1 MEALLFGFDHF
12 VARDFGVIRTIT
24 KRSKFVRLATF
35 TVVTMIAATALYVGA
50 GTTNHIVS
58 TLVSRGEG
66 TLAVEAAF
74 LPGVEE
80 ERRAGQ
86 RLCAISLPSEVLR
99 SFVARGSS
107 TLVFHPHMLSQSLL
121 RACFVITLVTF
132 WRLHSSCTISSWD
145 LS

>member
-1 MEALLFGFDHF
+1 MQTLPAKLAYRSLFGFDHF

-66 TLAVEAAF
+66 TLA
-74 LPGVEE
+74 GVL
-80 ERRAGQ
+80 ATP
-86 RLCAISLPSEVLR
+86 L
-99 SFVARGSS
+99 
-107 TLVFHPHMLSQSLL
+107 
-121 RACFVITLVTF
+121 
-132 WRLHSSCTISSWD
+132 
-145 LS
+145 